1 MRIVE
6 WGMGNGEWGM
16 RNGKRYGVVMRIVCF
31 ALACFLPLPTVSVF
45 AAAAGDTCH
54 VYVIDVEATQK
65 LREKMSADD
74 FTKKSRQEQ
83 EAIVKASGSTKVYEE
98 FTTKVGEEE
107 LTTKTYPFPKGAQV
121 ITASVFYTDESM
133 RSKASSDSML
143 LAISVAAKASPDA
156 LSAPDAAVT
165 EITYGENTDTVRLK
179 KNLLVDGRLY
189 VVGLECRCK
198 EKK

>member
-1 MRIVE
+1 M
-6 WGMGNGEWGM
+6 
-16 RNGKRYGVVMRIVCF
+16 KIVCS
-31 ALACFLPLPTVSVF
+31 ALVCFLLLPMVSVF
-45 AAAAGDTCH
+45 AAPAGDNCH

-65 LREKMSADD
+65 LRDKMSADD
-74 FTKKSRQEQ
+74 FAAKSRQQQ
-83 EAIVKASGSTKVYEE
+83 EAIINASGATKVYEE

-107 LTTKTYPFPKGAQV
+107 LTTKTFPFPKGAQV

-133 RSKASSDSML
+133 RSKTSSDSML

-179 KNLLVDGRLY
+179 KNLMVDGRLY
-189 VVGLECRCK
+189 VVGLECRCNQ
-198 EKK
+198 KK

>member
-1 MRIVE
+1 MRI
-6 WGMGNGEWGM
+6 G
-16 RNGKRYGVVMRIVCF
+16 CF
-31 ALACFLPLPTVSVF
+31 ALVCFLLLPIVSVF
-45 AAAAGDTCH
+45 AAPAGDTCH

-65 LREKMSADD
+65 LRERMSADD
-74 FTKKSRQEQ
+74 FSAKSRQEQ

-98 FTTKVGEEE
+98 FATKIGEEE

-133 RSKASSDSML
+133 RSKTSADSVL
-143 LAISVAAKASPDA
+143 LAISVGTKASPDA
-156 LSAPDAAVT
+156 LSAPDAAVA

-189 VVGLECRCK
+189 VVGLECRAGRRSNTAGCHFIEDDK
-198 EKK
+198 SAKSIWPARRR

>member
-1 MRIVE
+1 M
-6 WGMGNGEWGM
+6 
-16 RNGKRYGVVMRIVCF
+16 KIVCS
-31 ALACFLPLPTVSVF
+31 ALVCFLLLPMVSVF
-45 AAAAGDTCH
+45 AAPAGDNCH

-65 LREKMSADD
+65 LRDRMSADD
-74 FTKKSRQEQ
+74 FAAKSRQEQ

-107 LTTKTYPFPKGAQV
+107 LTTKTFPFPKGAQV

-133 RSKASSDSML
+133 RSKTGSDSML
-143 LAISVAAKASPDA
+143 LAISVAAKASADA

-179 KNLLVDGRLY
+179 KNLMVDGRLY

-198 EKK
+198 EKKQ

>member
-1 MRIVE
+1 MSSKKGDV
-6 WGMGNGEWGM
+6 M
-16 RNGKRYGVVMRIVCF
+16 KVVCSALVCF
-31 ALACFLPLPTVSVF
+31 LLLPMVSVF
-45 AAAAGDTCH
+45 ASGAGDTCH

-74 FTKKSRQEQ
+74 FSAKTRQEQ
-83 EAIVKASGSTKVYEE
+83 EAIVNSSGATKVYEE
-98 FTTKVGEEE
+98 FTPKVGEEE

-133 RSKASSDSML
+133 RSKTSSDSML
-143 LAISVAAKASPDA
+143 LAISVAAKASSDA

-179 KNLLVDGRLY
+179 KNLILDGHLY

-198 EKK
+198 ETPKK